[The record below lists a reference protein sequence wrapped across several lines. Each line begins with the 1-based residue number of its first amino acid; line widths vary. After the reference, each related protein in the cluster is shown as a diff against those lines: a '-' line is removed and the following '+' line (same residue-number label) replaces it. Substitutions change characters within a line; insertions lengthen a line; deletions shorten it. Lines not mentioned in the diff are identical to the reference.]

1 MTRYFTING
10 IAYSRTQYPLQNA
23 FALTVHKTQSLSI
36 DNLSVSLD
44 SSLFSVGQAYTA
56 LSRGT
61 SLEGMSIM
69 HLDRA
74 AFMVDEEAV
83 KEQGVLEARWRR
95 FENMRRELR
104 GNGDE

>member
-1 MTRYFTING
+1 VTPHFTING
-10 IAYSRTQYPLQNA
+10 IVYSQTQYPLQNT
-23 FALTVHKTQSLSI
+23 FVLMVDKTQSLSI

-61 SLEGMSIM
+61 SLEGLSIM
-69 HLDRA
+69 HLYQA

-83 KEQGVLEARWRR
+83 KEQGVLEA
-95 FENMRRELR
+95 
-104 GNGDE
+104 

>member
-1 MTRYFTING
+1 
-10 IAYSRTQYPLQNA
+10 
-23 FALTVHKTQSLSI
+23 
-36 DNLSVSLD
+36 
-44 SSLFSVGQAYTA
+44 
-56 LSRGT
+56 
-61 SLEGMSIM
+61 MSIM

-83 KEQGVLEARWRR
+83 KEQGVLEARWGR